1 MASTSSSQTQLTAS
15 LLPPRRSTTHSSLLE
30 AWRRQQGRAEAP
42 MSQHFVPESPPPS
55 PSSREPSHHTDK
67 PDVFSLIL
75 QHSTPYPLSISPDSS
90 QKRPTIPTHC
100 LSAYLDRQDAG
111 IPPQNSSRS
120 HQSLGSRPTSP
131 VPERDRPLSRSSE
144 PNIVRDRTPEYDA
157 PLLNGAGVVRVP
169 PSNEIPDSSTSNSD
183 MEFSDDATSRSHS
196 PLKFAPSFLQETDP
210 ALVMQGYAWC
220 SLMHPPFP
228 NEVMPGR
235 YRVISLGSPFVNWS
249 DVANTSQSA
258 PRLNGTAFSPSP
270 HPDLPEPADVPR
282 RLDHPVYASPFPQP
296 PLRQD
301 QVNGIDFHA
310 FSNERRPSPI
320 DSTRSEDD
328 SVSRN
333 IANDPHGISFTI
345 QSSTTLNSPF
355 RYETQRRLQ
364 DPQSIDSH
372 AQQILLDEY
381 I

>member
-1 MASTSSSQTQLTAS
+1 MTLLSLMEQEWFEFLPAMKSQILRPATQT
-15 LLPPRRSTTHSSLLE
+15 
-30 AWRRQQGRAEAP
+30 W
-42 MSQHFVPESPPPS
+42 
-55 PSSREPSHHTDK
+55 
-67 PDVFSLIL
+67 
-75 QHSTPYPLSISPDSS
+75 
-90 QKRPTIPTHC
+90 
-100 LSAYLDRQDAG
+100 
-111 IPPQNSSRS
+111 
-120 HQSLGSRPTSP
+120 
-131 VPERDRPLSRSSE
+131 
-144 PNIVRDRTPEYDA
+144 
-157 PLLNGAGVVRVP
+157 
-169 PSNEIPDSSTSNSD
+169 NSD
-183 MEFSDDATSRSHS
+183 DTTSRSYL
-196 PLKFAPSFLQETDP
+196 PLEFAPSFLQETDP
-210 ALVMQGYAWC
+210 ALVMQGYAWR

-235 YRVISLGSPFVNWS
+235 YRVISLGSPFVDWS

-270 HPDLPEPADVPR
+270 HPDSPEPADVPR
-282 RLDHPVYASPFPQP
+282 RLDHPVYASPSPQP

-310 FSNERRPSPI
+310 FSNEGRPSSI

-345 QSSTTLNSPF
+345 QSSMTLNSPF

-364 DPQSIDSH
+364 DPQSIDSR

-381 I
+381 IRTTEILEPSLSDTRPATPVPQASDTEWPRRLRRTETYIFEQGDRLPGELPHLVLIRPTDTQPASPVQTSTTIRFERDGDTTEFEAAGTSISAHLADELRTLTADIRSQ